1 MVKDHTHD
9 IPDFYDDLDKTY
21 DNIWSLLTI
30 GKAKSKSEMHQGYIA
45 TVNKDYPSIRTV
57 VLRHVNKE
65 TNSISFHTDIRSNK
79 VNELKDNEMISML
92 FYDHGKKIQIKVSG
106 IAEINHKNDKAK
118 KAWDNSRSFSK
129 KCYVV
134 EKAPGTPSDEPTSG
148 YLPEHENELPD
159 DDLLQNGYNNF
170 TLVEIQIHSIE
181 WLYLHRQGHR
191 RALFTSTNGSLNK
204 EWLTP

>member
-9 IPDFYDDLDKTY
+9 IPDFYDDLEKTY
-21 DNIWSLLTI
+21 ENIWDQLII
-30 GKAKSKSEMHQGYIA
+30 GKSKSKSELHQGYIS
-45 TVNKDYPSIRTV
+45 TFNDSFPSVRTV
-57 VLRHVNKE
+57 VLRHVDKKNN
-65 TNSISFHTDIRSNK
+65 TISFHTDIRSSKIDEIKKNNA
-79 VNELKDNEMISML
+79 VTML

-106 IAEINHKNDKAK
+106 KAEVNHKNDKAK
-118 KAWDNSRSFSK
+118 IAWDNSRSFSK

>member
-1 MVKDHTHD
+1 MVEKSFRD

-79 VNELKDNEMISML
+79 VNELKDNDMISML

-106 IAEINHKNDKAK
+106 IAEINHKNDKAQE
-118 KAWDNSRSFSK
+118 AWANTRSFSK
-129 KCYVV
+129 KCYIV
-134 EKAPGTPSDEPTSG
+134 EVAPGTHSDTPVSG
-148 YLPEHENELPD
+148 YLPEHEKDLPSEEI
-159 DDLLQNGYNNF
+159 LNKGYDNF
-170 TLVEIQIHSIE
+170 ALVEIKIESIE
-181 WLYLHRQGHR
+181 WLYLHRHGHR
-191 RALFTSTNGSLNK
+191 RALFKRNNEELTK

>member
-1 MVKDHTHD
+1 MYKRQK
-9 IPDFYDDLDKTY
+9 L
-21 DNIWSLLTI
+21 
-30 GKAKSKSEMHQGYIA
+30 
-45 TVNKDYPSIRTV
+45 
-57 VLRHVNKE
+57 
-65 TNSISFHTDIRSNK
+65 
-79 VNELKDNEMISML
+79 
-92 FYDHGKKIQIKVSG
+92 
-106 IAEINHKNDKAK
+106 
-118 KAWDNSRSFSK
+118 AWDNSRSFSK

-159 DDLLQNGYNNF
+159 DNLLQNGYNNF